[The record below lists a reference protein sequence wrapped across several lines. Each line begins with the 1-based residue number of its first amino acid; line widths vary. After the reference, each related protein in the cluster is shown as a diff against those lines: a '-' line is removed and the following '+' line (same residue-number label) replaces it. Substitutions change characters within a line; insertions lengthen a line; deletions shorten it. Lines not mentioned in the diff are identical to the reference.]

1 MPEPI
6 FPGFEPNA
14 YIVWLEFC
22 RQRKLEAAKK
32 YANERE
38 KERVEKEAKDYE
50 EQRKLIERM
59 FRDALLFQRQI
70 TLAEIERNRELRD
83 RERVDK
89 ALGKFLQD
97 LSDAEFQI
105 LEKIEQ
111 SVKEF
116 FVGRESA
123 EFKRF
128 QTERESQRERERTEP
143 WNRTR
148 DEGRGI
154 NPERS
159 RGYR

>member
-6 FPGFEPNA
+6 FPGFEPDI
-14 YIVWLEFC
+14 YVSWLEFC

-38 KERVEKEAKDYE
+38 KERVEKEARDYE

-59 FRDALLFQRQI
+59 FRDALLFQRKI
-70 TLAEIERNRELRD
+70 TLDEIERNKEARD
-83 RERVDK
+83 RERFDK
-89 ALGKFLQD
+89 ELGKFMQD
-97 LSDAEFQI
+97 LSDTEFQI

-116 FVGRESA
+116 FIGRESA
-123 EFKRF
+123 EFKKF
-128 QTERESQRERERTEP
+128 QTDRELQRERDRREP

-148 DEGRGI
+148 DEGRGQ

-159 RGYR
+159 RNW